1 MMLVKNTFIHMSEDE
16 VATPRGQRSSSIP
29 PAARLSCSPMKA
41 VDQMSVASTET
52 PASSQHGSPCLSPSD
67 SPRSIQAQEGDD
79 LSPALRRL
87 LARPAAG
94 NTTIM
99 VRNVPNKYTQRMLL
113 KVWKGMGFARA
124 IDLFFLPVDLRDKA
138 NLGYCFVNFVSEEQ
152 ARLFCEKVDGMKL
165 SIFRSWKI
173 LETAEARVQGFAAA
187 LHNFRNSSAVACRVA
202 PEFRPVIFDPE
213 TGSEVPFP
221 ESRKSATASTR
232 AAPPASPSAAVA
244 AAPAPAPRKQPAPTV
259 AALGARLF
267 TCVSTVLDEVT
278 ARMVTGQVVQGYQM
292 AGQRAELQARV
303 EQAEQSTED
312 LQALVQEAFHHLMQA
327 GWLVCPQ

>member
-16 VATPRGQRSSSIP
+16 ASTPRGQRSSSIP
-29 PAARLSCSPMKA
+29 PAARLSCSPAKA
-41 VDQMSVASTET
+41 ADQLSVASTET

-67 SPRSIQAQEGDD
+67 SPRSMQAQEADD

-87 LARPAAG
+87 LARPSAG

-221 ESRKSATASTR
+221 ESRKSASAGAR
-232 AAPPASPSAAVA
+232 PAAPAATPAPAPA
-244 AAPAPAPRKQPAPTV
+244 AAPAPRRQPAPTV

-292 AGQRAELQARV
+292 TGKRAELQARV
-303 EQAEQSTED
+303 EQAEQSAED
-312 LQALVQEAFHHLMQA
+312 LQALVQEALHHLMQA
-327 GWLVCPQ
+327 GWLMCPQ